1 VCESLNLSV
10 RSLIR
15 PECSR
20 LTSLRVGGH
29 LVGRETWRG
38 KVLIRKGCEQKL
50 RHPKHSCV
58 GRALVY
64 CTESL
69 STIHDIIV
77 RHINNASSISL
88 ASLCVNLSYRCHWR
102 KRRQSCIELKSHCCD
117 RGVDA
122 GQSAD
127 ALLAGGG
134 TYRAIGSAP
143 SVQLTESA
151 LGHIGEVTEEVEED
165 EPKILTMG

>member
-1 VCESLNLSV
+1 V
-10 RSLIR
+10 
-15 PECSR
+15 
-20 LTSLRVGGH
+20 TS
-29 LVGRETWRG
+29 
-38 KVLIRKGCEQKL
+38 
-50 RHPKHSCV
+50 
-58 GRALVY
+58 
-64 CTESL
+64 
-69 STIHDIIV
+69 HDISTK
-77 RHINNASSISL
+77 INNYYLLKPTAVSHTPRG
-88 ASLCVNLSYRCHWR
+88 AACAAPFPRGGCG
-102 KRRQSCIELKSHCCD
+102 KSHCCD

-151 LGHIGEVTEEVEED
+151 LGHVGEVTEEVEED